1 MDSTATNKQKK
12 IAKYISMALLGTCVS
27 VASVVSMADTDPSL
41 SDKIEESKAD
51 LQVARPEVQEAFLVQ
66 GNSES
71 QAPVMAAE
79 AGIVSEELN
88 LPSSDG
94 VAQQDN
100 PNNVAVSTTIFDD
113 LKTDLAK
120 NLKNLVLEQEA
131 LFNTL
136 NSLNHES
143 GQAKIDVIETQQK
156 TKILQDDIKRTQ
168 EQLNKSFGTSETRTD
183 ELYGELKDLYYQKKQ
198 AVARVAALK
207 KKQIVLKEEIRERE
221 AELASIDSRS
231 EREILSTKSKV
242 SDALSALF
250 SNSLPISY
258 TGSVKC
264 NSNIAL
270 KACLNNSKV
279 KENNIRQGLA
289 VTLSDPKYTTVVSN
303 LSLDDIVFDAMSFK
317 YKEAYQD
324 FTGVTNF
331 MLDAK
336 VLVNVDS
343 NMLNNMYDYVGIPQT
358 GRFQVTLD
366 SNVKAKFYIDG
377 RYVGTGKVVIPID
390 LGQHDVRAV
399 YEGEEQ
405 STKEFVRKNRTLFY
419 NFKAEDKK
427 KMM

>member
-27 VASVVSMADTDPSL
+27 AASVVSMADTDPAL
-41 SDKIEESKAD
+41 SERIEEFKAD
-51 LQVARPEVQEAFLVQ
+51 LQVARPEVQEAFLVEE
-66 GNSES
+66 NSEM
-71 QAPVMAAE
+71 PVMAAE
-79 AGIVSEELN
+79 AGIVSEELD
-88 LPSSDG
+88 LPG
-94 VAQQDN
+94 AVAVQDN
-100 PNNVAVSTTIFDD
+100 ANNMAISTTEFDD
-113 LKTDLAK
+113 LKTNLAK
-120 NLKNLVLEQEA
+120 SLKNLVLEQEA

-168 EQLNKSFGTSETRTD
+168 EQLNKSFGISETRTD

-198 AVARVAALK
+198 AVARVASLK
-207 KKQIVLKEEIRERE
+207 KKQIVLTEEIRERE

-250 SNSLPISY
+250 SSSLPINY

-264 NSNIAL
+264 NTNIAL

-303 LSLDDIVFDAMSFK
+303 LSLDDIVFDAMSFN

-390 LGQHDVRAV
+390 LGQHDVKAV

-419 NFKAEDKK
+419 NFSSADKK

>member
-27 VASVVSMADTDPSL
+27 AASVVSMADTDPAL
-41 SDKIEESKAD
+41 SERIEEFKAD
-51 LQVARPEVQEAFLVQ
+51 LQVARPEVQEAFLVEE
-66 GNSES
+66 NSEM
-71 QAPVMAAE
+71 PVMAAE
-79 AGIVSEELN
+79 AGIVSEELD
-88 LPSSDG
+88 LPG
-94 VAQQDN
+94 AVAVQDN
-100 PNNVAVSTTIFDD
+100 ANNMAVSTTEFDD
-113 LKTDLAK
+113 LKTNLAK
-120 NLKNLVLEQEA
+120 SLKNLVLEQEA

-168 EQLNKSFGTSETRTD
+168 EQLNKSFGISETRTD

-198 AVARVAALK
+198 AVARVASLK
-207 KKQIVLKEEIRERE
+207 KKQIVLTEEIRERE

-250 SNSLPISY
+250 SSSLPINY

-264 NSNIAL
+264 NTNIAL

-303 LSLDDIVFDAMSFK
+303 LSLDDIVFDAMSFN

-390 LGQHDVRAV
+390 LGQHDVKAV
-399 YEGEEQ
+399 YEGDEQ

-419 NFKAEDKK
+419 NFSSADKK